1 MKVVINKNGK
11 MIIGEMMVKFWEMMK
26 IGIKKQLI
34 TKASK
39 KLTNKMMVKIKEM
52 MVKIGKMK
60 DGNKFHM

>member
-1 MKVVINKNGK
+1 MTKKKAKQAFLQEK
-11 MIIGEMMVKFWEMMK
+11 MM
-26 IGIKKQLI
+26 LL

-39 KLTNKMMVKIKEM
+39 RLTNKMMVKIKEM